1 MTRREESILERLDD
15 ASASYAELARLLR
28 VSSMTVRRDVDRLVR
43 SGMVIKTLGGV
54 QKSGAGT
61 ENLHET
67 ALMSRLAM
75 QRREKRAIARK
86 ALALLEPGQTVFID
100 GGTTCMEL
108 ARLAAREKK
117 GLTVVTN
124 SVMICREFGRNADN
138 VVVGLGGQYDPASL
152 SFVGASCEKE
162 AAEFFPDVAVFSTK
176 GFMPAEGTYES
187 FVPTLHIKQIV
198 ARHSK
203 RVLLLVD
210 STKFGRRALR
220 KVLDISQVHDV
231 VTDGGAPAAALAAL
245 RRKGKR
251 ILVADN
257 ER

>member
-1 MTRREESILERLDD
+1 MTEREELMLDRLDETR
-15 ASASYAELARLLR
+15 AVSYKELAGLFG
-28 VSSMTVRRDVDRLVR
+28 VSSMTFRRDVDSLARR
-43 SGMVIKTLGGV
+43 GMVIKTLGGV
-54 QKSGAGT
+54 QKTGADT
-61 ENLHET
+61 DNLHET

-86 ALALLEPGQTVFID
+86 ALDLLEPGQTVFMD

-138 VVVGLGGQYDPASL
+138 MVVGLGGQYDPASL
-152 SFVGASCEKE
+152 SFIGPSCEKE
-162 AAEFFPDVAVFSTK
+162 AAEFFPDLAVFSTK

-203 RVLLLVD
+203 RVLLLAD

-231 VTDGGAPAAALAAL
+231 VTDVGAPASAVAAL
-245 RRKGKR
+245 RRKGMR
-251 ILVADN
+251 VWVA
-257 ER
+257 E